1 MSRISS
7 GLPIFALSDNHAT
20 LQRLALCRGVIPLY
34 FDARMF
40 EPEVIEER
48 AVEFLKDGRYVVSGD
63 SIILTKG
70 AIMGQTGSTNIL
82 KILNVV

>member
-1 MSRISS
+1 M
-7 GLPIFALSDNHAT
+7 
-20 LQRLALCRGVIPLY
+20 
-34 FDARMF
+34 
-40 EPEVIEER
+40 IEER